1 MTTTPVAP
9 DAVGERSPIAEVLA
23 IRDFRFF
30 WGAQFLNALIGG
42 ISRFAFVW
50 FALEISDWTPAVA
63 LMGLAV
69 GIPGMV
75 VTLPAGA
82 IADRVDR
89 RILVMAMSLAGS
101 AIFGAAALLVFADLM
116 NLAVGMI
123 IAAGIGTTIAVTMPT
138 FQAMVPQIVP
148 RTRLLN
154 GIALQNMGQSVSLI
168 LGAVVGGGM
177 IAAFGFGTAFLAWG
191 VLMLGSAV
199 LMIPVKLRPYEVD
212 EVDEGVRGSVIPAV
226 VRSIRSGLAY
236 GFGRE
241 PIRSL
246 LVVGLFMGTGIGVY
260 GILMPD
266 IAKNELGQNAFGTSL
281 LFAVMSVGMTM
292 SSLYLASRR
301 EIGRKGILHL
311 SAFLLFGPGLF
322 VIGISNVY
330 VATAGFM
337 ILWGVAGGVLMT
349 SQRALLQEHTDA
361 AMMGRVMS
369 IVALTFNGMLPVG
382 ALYVL
387 LMRSIFDAGATL
399 AIMGA
404 ATAVGAVLIA
414 YRSPLCHV

>member
-1 MTTTPVAP
+1 LTTTPVAS
-9 DAVGERSPIAEVLA
+9 DATSERSPIAEILA

-30 WGAQFLNALIGG
+30 WGAQFLNALIAG

-63 LMGLAV
+63 VMGLAV

-101 AIFGAAALLVFADLM
+101 AIFGVAALLVFADLM

-123 IAAGIGTTIAVTMPT
+123 IAAGIGTTVAVTMPT

-148 RTRLLN
+148 RTRLIN
-154 GIALQNMGQSVSLI
+154 GIAIQNMGQSVSLI
-168 LGAVVGGGM
+168 LGAVVGGGT
-177 IAAFGFGTAFLAWG
+177 IAAFGFGPAFLAWG
-191 VLMLGSAV
+191 VLMLGSAI
-199 LMIPVKLRPYEVD
+199 LMIPVMLRPYEV
-212 EVDEGVRGSVIPAV
+212 EEGARGSVIPAV
-226 VRSIRSGLAY
+226 IRSIRSGLAY

-241 PIRSL
+241 PTRSL
-246 LVVGLFMGTGIGVY
+246 LIVGLFMGTGIGTY
-260 GILMPD
+260 GILLPE

-281 LFAVMSVGMTM
+281 LFAMTSVGMTV

-311 SAFLLFGPGLF
+311 AAFLCFGPGLF
-322 VIGISNVY
+322 VMGISSVY
-330 VATAGFM
+330 VATGGFM
-337 ILWGVAGGVLMT
+337 ILWGAAGGVLMT

-369 IVALTFNGMLPVG
+369 IVALSFNGMLPVA

-387 LMRSIFDAGATL
+387 LMRSIFDAGAAL

-404 ATAVGAVLIA
+404 ATAVGAVLITS
-414 YRSPLCHV
+414 RSPLRHV

>member
-246 LVVGLFMGTGIGVY
+246 LVVGLFMGTGMAYTGSSCRT
-260 GILMPD
+260 LPR
-266 IAKNELGQNAFGTSL
+266 TS
-281 LFAVMSVGMTM
+281 
-292 SSLYLASRR
+292 
-301 EIGRKGILHL
+301 
-311 SAFLLFGPGLF
+311 SARTR
-322 VIGISNVY
+322 SE
-330 VATAGFM
+330 
-337 ILWGVAGGVLMT
+337 
-349 SQRALLQEHTDA
+349 RHCCLQ
-361 AMMGRVMS
+361 
-369 IVALTFNGMLPVG
+369 
-382 ALYVL
+382 
-387 LMRSIFDAGATL
+387 
-399 AIMGA
+399 
-404 ATAVGAVLIA
+404 
-414 YRSPLCHV
+414 